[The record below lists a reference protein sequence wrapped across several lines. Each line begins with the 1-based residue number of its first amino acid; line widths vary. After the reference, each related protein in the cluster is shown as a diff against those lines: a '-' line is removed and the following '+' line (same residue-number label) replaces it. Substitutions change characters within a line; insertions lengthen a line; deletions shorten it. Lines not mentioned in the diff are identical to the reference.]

1 MGGQAF
7 VILFIIMTHEFLQG
21 LPPEILSHYG
31 EGVEQPRLLG
41 GTSRLEFA
49 RTQLILS
56 RFLPRPPARIL
67 DVGGGPGAY
76 ARWLTDRGYTLH
88 LVDAVLLHVEQARAA
103 ANGYTVELGD
113 ARSLREP
120 DASADAVLLL
130 GPLYHL
136 TERADRLRALAEA
149 GRVLRPGGYVFI
161 AAISRFASLLDGL
174 WAYRLDD
181 PAFVQIVERDLRE
194 GQHRNP
200 ENRPEWFTTAYFHHP
215 DELVREVRDAGLIL
229 ADLLAV
235 EGPGWLLPEFEARW
249 CDDRRRQELLDAIAR
264 IEREPSMLG
273 VSAHLLAIAHRPG
286 S

>member
-1 MGGQAF
+1 MDK
-7 VILFIIMTHEFLQG
+7 LSPR

-31 EGVEQPRLLG
+31 EGVEQPRLLA
-41 GTSRLEFA
+41 GTSRLEFT
-49 RTQLILS
+49 RTQLIVQ

-76 ARWLTDRGYTLH
+76 AYWLTHQGYTVH
-88 LVDAVLLHVEQARAA
+88 LVDAVPLHVEQARAA
-103 ANGYTVELGD
+103 TNGYTVELGD

-136 TERADRLRALAEA
+136 TERSDRLRALAEA
-149 GRVLRPGGYVFI
+149 GRVLRPGGHIFV

-174 WAYRLDD
+174 REYRLDD
-181 PAFVQIVERDLRE
+181 PAFIRIVERDLQE

-200 ENRPEWFTTAYFHHP
+200 ENRLEWFTTAYLHHP
-215 DELVREVRDAGLIL
+215 DELVGEVRDAGLIL
-229 ADLLAV
+229 AALLAV
-235 EGPGWLLPEFEARW
+235 EGPGWLLPDFNARW
-249 CDDRRRQELLDAIAR
+249 RDDRRRHELLDAIAR

-273 VSAHLLAIAHRPG
+273 VSAHLLAVARHPG
-286 S
+286 R